1 MLNKAQLK
9 NNAEYANK
17 ICQIWQFRMPSLA
30 KNVKFG
36 KICNFGIF
44 AKCWYL
50 KLPNL
55 AKFAKFGIFCQIWQ
69 FRMLLYTRISGRASH
84 LWYGSLPAPYLIT
97 VYVKLRESKIET
109 NAFNVIKVICIF
121 CIKYICKVVG
131 SQISIWNLDLVLTR
145 SGDDELRSGRLFRNC
160 MTD

>member
-1 MLNKAQLK
+1 MLRCTPRSVFARNRPEVSFGPCSTKADKHVGRQ
-9 NNAEYANK
+9 
-17 ICQIWQFRMPSLA
+17 
-30 KNVKFG
+30 
-36 KICNFGIF
+36 
-44 AKCWYL
+44 
-50 KLPNL
+50 KLFNWDL
-55 AKFAKFGIFCQIWQ
+55 CHDAVYI
-69 FRMLLYTRISGRASH
+69 LVLYTRISGRASH

-131 SQISIWNLDLVLTR
+131 SQISIWNLGLVLTR

-160 MTD
+160 VTDRLTDFCTVIPCN